1 MPRYTLIQFD
11 RYDATH
17 SDIILHDTSLTD
29 LKKAFKEALI
39 ELWGDGDFKHEWKEI
54 KQDGTK
60 IGLDFEEESYLF
72 WES

>member
-1 MPRYTLIQFD
+1 MPRYTLIRFD
-11 RYDATH
+11 RYDVTH

-29 LKKAFKEALI
+29 LKEAFKESLVK
-39 ELWGDGDFKHEWKEI
+39 LWGEGNFLEGERI